1 MHKAKYIKNEGHCPK
16 KAGAPGYG
24 VVAKPATAAKRGR
37 RALASHGTADPPG
50 GAIKK
55 QSGKFKLSCYNNCHE
70 EEFFNE
76 KDF

>member
-1 MHKAKYIKNEGHCPK
+1 LHEADYIKNAEYCPK

-50 GAIKK
+50 GALKK
-55 QSGKFKLSCYNNCHE
+55 Q
-70 EEFFNE
+70 
-76 KDF
+76 